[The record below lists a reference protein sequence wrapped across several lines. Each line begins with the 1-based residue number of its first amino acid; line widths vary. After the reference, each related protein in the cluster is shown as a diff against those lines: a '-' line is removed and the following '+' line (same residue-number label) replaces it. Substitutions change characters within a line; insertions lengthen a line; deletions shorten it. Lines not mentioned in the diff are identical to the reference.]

1 MDMSID
7 DGRNIKYLEEYIDQL
22 QARIVEQSKI
32 FEEEKMNNQ
41 DRISDLQYKISKLE
55 EAEQLC
61 KIYKEKYD

>member
-55 EAEQLC
+55 EAE
-61 KIYKEKYD
+61 

>member
-1 MDMSID
+1 MDLDNSRRSMDMSID

-55 EAEQLC
+55 EAE
-61 KIYKEKYD
+61 

>member
-1 MDMSID
+1 MDLDNSRRSMDMSID
-7 DGRNIKYLEEYIDQL
+7 DGRNIKYFEEYIDQL

-55 EAEQLC
+55 EAE
-61 KIYKEKYD
+61 